1 MPRAGSGDVT
11 VIAVD
16 PAELSALARSV
27 QDTTAQ
33 LVGISV
39 DIRQRMAMAPI
50 ADVAAYGVDASA
62 CVSDA
67 VATADGITRDT
78 TSLEQAGLQL
88 EQVLVQTEQSAGGAG
103 VTGLQAAMPDLWWF
117 HLASPPPLPAAAS
130 TTTSTPSGTA
140 VQAIVTVSKELGI
153 DPLMALADATVETG
167 HPGDVTSINPFN
179 TTGDN
184 GTSIGIYQLH
194 WGGELNSLGSTF
206 DAAKAQALDPVTN
219 ARTALTGFAAIAH
232 EHPDWTPGQI
242 AAAAQRP
249 ADPVGYAAEVNQA
262 YAQIKA
268 TGIPTSLTTPVTPAD
283 ADVAQ
288 RIVASAQAWV
298 GTPYVWGGGH
308 PGGIVSPGAEGVDCS
323 GLVRQVFGENGLN
336 LSGTAASLYAA
347 GTPVPNLAAAQ
358 PGDLLFWG
366 TSSNI
371 HHVAIYIGNGMMI
384 EAPHTGATVHV
395 TAVYGGD
402 FYGIARVLP

>member
-1 MPRAGSGDVT
+1 VT

-16 PAELSALARSV
+16 PSELSTLAQSV

-33 LVGISV
+33 LIGISV
-39 DIRQRMAMAPI
+39 DIRQRMAMAPL
-50 ADVAAYGVDASA
+50 ADLAAYGVDASA
-62 CVSDA
+62 CVSDVA
-67 VATADGITRDT
+67 ATADGLTRDST
-78 TSLEQAGLQL
+78 TLEQAGLQL
-88 EQVLVQTEQSAGGAG
+88 EQVLVQTAQSGGAG
-103 VTGLQAAMPDLWWF
+103 GLAGLQAAMPDLWWF
-117 HLASPPPLPAAAS
+117 HMVSPPPLPAAA
-130 TTTSTPSGTA
+130 TTSMSTPAGTA
-140 VQAIVTVSKELGI
+140 VQAIMTVSQQLGI
-153 DPLMALADATVETG
+153 DPFMALADATVETG

-206 DAAKAQALDPVTN
+206 DAAKSQALDPTTN
-219 ARTALTGFAAIAH
+219 AQTALAGFAAIAH

-249 ADPVGYAAEVNQA
+249 ADPVAYAAEVNSA

-268 TGIPTSLTTPVTPAD
+268 AGIPSSLLIPVTPTD
-283 ADVAQ
+283 AALQQ
-288 RIVASAQAWV
+288 RIVASAEAWV

-336 LSGTAASLYAA
+336 FSGTAASLYAA